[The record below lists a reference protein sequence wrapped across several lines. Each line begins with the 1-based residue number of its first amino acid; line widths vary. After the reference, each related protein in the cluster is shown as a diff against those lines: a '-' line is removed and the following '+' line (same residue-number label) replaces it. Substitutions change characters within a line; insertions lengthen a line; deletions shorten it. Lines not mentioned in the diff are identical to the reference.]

1 MRLQTPIF
9 VTYSTSSFIWLNKK
23 FSKKNQNC
31 KLFWNKSIAPSIL
44 VCQTVLLWSFLL
56 LKPFSVA
63 FSPSNFFL
71 PQSFLFYYLNREI
84 IFDFFHNTM
93 TFSHVMWE
101 YLFLVCMVLLAVVLT
116 FPKKSQIR
124 RVVTTTPML
133 LRNII
138 KTRSVKNGL
147 RPFIGEGGCHNKGGN
162 CCSNKVT
169 F

>member
-1 MRLQTPIF
+1 
-9 VTYSTSSFIWLNKK
+9 
-23 FSKKNQNC
+23 
-31 KLFWNKSIAPSIL
+31 
-44 VCQTVLLWSFLL
+44 
-56 LKPFSVA
+56 
-63 FSPSNFFL
+63 
-71 PQSFLFYYLNREI
+71 
-84 IFDFFHNTM
+84 M

-169 F
+169 FLKRNFLFFSFTENEERELNPQAVGRDSGVSFSFSNFQEDDLQPTRSKMSPTSNLGL